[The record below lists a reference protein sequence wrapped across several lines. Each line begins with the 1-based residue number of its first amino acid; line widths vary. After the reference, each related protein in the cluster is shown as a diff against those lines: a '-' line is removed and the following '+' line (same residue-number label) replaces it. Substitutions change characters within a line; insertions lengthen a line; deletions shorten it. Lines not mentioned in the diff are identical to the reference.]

1 MRIGPSFSFLLAGHV
16 LAAAVA
22 VLPQAIGAAELRGH
36 GGPVRTIVTDGASS
50 VLTGSFDTRAIR
62 WDLESGEARHVMHL
76 HEGSVTA
83 LALLPDG
90 RVATAGQEGRIALW
104 RDGEREPDMVLAI
117 HHGPVTAL
125 ALAPDGTQLASA
137 SWDGRV
143 VLTPLGDGAPE
154 EIVALDENV
163 NGIGFLPEGG
173 LVAADY
179 AGILRFWQADG
190 SGAGEVTT
198 AAPVNALGID
208 GAGFVWAAAADGVV
222 RVLDPGGA
230 PIGEIAV
237 GPAPLVSL
245 AIHEHR
251 VAVGAIDGSIAV
263 IDAPSMTVELRIAAA
278 GGPVWA
284 VAFAQGGEIL
294 LAPGAD
300 NVVRGW
306 ETATGAPLAGEEER
320 LAEMDDGSRGAEVF
334 RMCAACHTL
343 EPDDGNRAG
352 PSLYGIFGRPIASA
366 EGFRY
371 SEALRG
377 MDIIWTPETV
387 ARLFEI
393 GPMAMTPGTS
403 MPEQRIPDPED
414 RAALIAFLERHT
426 R

>member
-1 MRIGPSFSFLLAGHV
+1 MRIGVALSFFCGLHG
-16 LAAAVA
+16 LAAAIVA
-22 VLPQAIGAAELRGH
+22 LPLAAGAAELRGH
-36 GGPVRTIVTDGASS
+36 GGPVRAIVTDGATA

-62 WDLESGEARHVMHL
+62 WDLGTGEARHVMQI

-104 RDGEREPDMVLAI
+104 REGEREPDAVLAV
-117 HHGPVTAL
+117 HDGPVTAL
-125 ALAPDGTQLASA
+125 ALAPDGARLASA

-143 VLTPLGDGAPE
+143 VLTPFGEGEPE
-154 EIVALDENV
+154 TIAAFDENV
-163 NGIGFLPEGG
+163 NGVAFLPDGG

-179 AGILRFWQADG
+179 AGILRFWRADG
-190 SGAGEVTT
+190 ASAGEIAT

-208 GAGFVWAAAADGVV
+208 GAGIVWAAAADGVV
-222 RVLDPGGA
+222 RVFDASGA
-230 PIGEIAV
+230 PVGEIAA

-245 AIHEHR
+245 AIHEER
-251 VAVGAIDGSIAV
+251 VAVGAIDGGITL
-263 IDAPSMTVELRIAAA
+263 IDAPSKTVERRIAAA

-284 VAFAQGGEIL
+284 VAFAEDGEVL

-320 LAEMDDGSRGAEVF
+320 LAEIDDGSRGAEVF

-343 EPDDGNRAG
+343 GPDDGNRAG
-352 PSLYGIFGRPIASA
+352 PSLHGIFGRPIASA

-371 SEALRG
+371 SEALRE
-377 MDIIWTPETV
+377 MDIVWTPETV